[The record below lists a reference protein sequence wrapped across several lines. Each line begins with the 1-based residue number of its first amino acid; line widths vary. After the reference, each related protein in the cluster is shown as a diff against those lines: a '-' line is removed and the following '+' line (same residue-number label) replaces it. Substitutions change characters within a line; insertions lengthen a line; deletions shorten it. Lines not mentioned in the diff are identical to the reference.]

1 MKSIYKLIVLSLLAM
16 PLAFTSCETDD
27 DSNPRLDLS
36 HVGEG
41 FVLNT
46 PAYAKDNVYDL
57 AKSEG
62 VWLTCTQ
69 PNYGSGVPYVV
80 NYHVQ
85 ISLDPTFA
93 TGNTEAQYKELSTS
107 YTTAKMQV
115 SATEMNSA
123 MVELYQKANPD
134 EAVVPDLLP
143 AYIRLRATID
153 GGLDDKLGETY
164 SNVVMLWQVH
174 ASYQAPDAE
183 YPKNLFVIGSSIQ
196 DPWTSWKEVPQL
208 AGLQGNYFTVVYV
221 PAGGKFKWGVEEGGY
236 KDYNALAAIND
247 NANAGISCDVDDFNN
262 IKFDNAG
269 WYTLFFVGDITPD
282 GKSIKYTLNVY
293 PAEAYI
299 FGDVNGGTWDFSD
312 AWKLTAPADASG
324 EWVSPAFAAS
334 GELRVTVKIPG
345 VDWYRSEFT
354 ILNGKLFFGNPTDK
368 WKTNFG
374 DDYSVQCAPG
384 QKLYVNFDKCTG
396 EVK

>member
-1 MKSIYKLIVLSLLAM
+1 MALLLLAM

-27 DSNPRLDLS
+27 DSNPKLDLS

-41 FVLNT
+41 FTLNV
-46 PAYAKDNVYDL
+46 PAYSATNIYDL
-57 AKSEG
+57 ANSEG

-69 PNYGSGVPYVV
+69 PNYGVGVPYVV
-80 NYHVQ
+80 DYHVQ
-85 ISLDPTFA
+85 VSIDQNFA
-93 TGNTEAQYKELSTS
+93 KGNSDAAYKELATS

-115 SATEMNSA
+115 SAKEINSA
-123 MVELYQKANPD
+123 VVELFQKEFPD
-134 EAVVPDLLP
+134 EAVVPDLLTV
-143 AYIRLRATID
+143 YVKLRATIS

-164 SNVVMLWQVH
+164 SNVVTLGLVH

-208 AGLQGNYFTVVYV
+208 AGLQGNYYTVVYV

-236 KDYNALAAIND
+236 KDYNALSAIND
-247 NANAGISCDVDDFNN
+247 NAGAGISCDVEDFNN
-262 IKFDNAG
+262 IKFDNGG
-269 WYTLFFVGDITPD
+269 WYTLFFKADIQPD
-282 GKSIKYTLNVY
+282 GKNIKYTLDVY

-299 FGDVNGGTWDFSD
+299 FGTVNGGTWDFSD
-312 AWKLTAPADASG
+312 AWKLTPPADASG

-334 GELRVTVKIPG
+334 GELRVTVKIPN

-354 ILNGKLFFGNPTDK
+354 ILNGKLFFGNPTDN

-384 QKLYVNFDKCTG
+384 QRLYINFDKCTG